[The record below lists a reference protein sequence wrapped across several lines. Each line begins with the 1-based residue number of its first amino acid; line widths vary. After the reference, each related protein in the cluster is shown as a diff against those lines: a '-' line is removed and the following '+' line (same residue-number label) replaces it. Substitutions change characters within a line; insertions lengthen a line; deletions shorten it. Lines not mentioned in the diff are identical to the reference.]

1 MTATDL
7 TDLDIATLSDLVRRG
22 DISPVDITEATLARI
37 DRVDRHYG
45 AFISLAAERAMD
57 AARAAEATIRGDGP
71 IGPLHGIPMAVKDL
85 FRVAGM
91 ERTNGSAFLR
101 EDTTGADATSVARL
115 KAAGAII
122 IGTLNLHEFAF
133 GPTGVNPHHGTARN
147 PWNRDLISGGS
158 SSGSGCAVAARMVP
172 AALGTDTGGSVRIPA
187 APLRRRRPQAD
198 VRSGQPGRHLS
209 PLGKFRPRRPPH
221 AERTRL
227 RPRPR
232 RHRRYRPGGRVDPR
246 RPGRFLR
253 PAPRR
258 KHGRFA
264 DRGDE
269 RISSS
274 SVCTRRSRRRSP
286 RPSAFSRTSAPTSRR
301 SPCRSPRRAP
311 GLGTPI
317 ALAEAWIVHAGHV
330 RDHGDALSPDVKDR
344 LLLGQAITADDV
356 AEARAVRERVQGE
369 MAEVL
374 TRVDVLAMPTTL
386 IPAVPVDTCTIEVDG
401 ATVDGVKVLG
411 RLTRLAAFTG
421 QPAVSVP
428 CGFTSDDLPIGLQL
442 AGDWFGEADLLAAA
456 DAYERAAGWQ
466 ARRPPEPP

>member
-187 APLRRRRPQAD
+187 ALCGVVGLKQTYGLASRAGIYPLSESFDHGGPLTRSVRDCALVLDAIAGTDPAD
-198 VRSGQPGRHLS
+198 ES
-209 PLGKFRPRRPPH
+209 
-221 AERTRL
+221 TR
-227 RPRPR
+227 
-232 RHRRYRPGGRVDPR
+232 GARVDSYARRLGESMDGLRIGVTTNFFFERLHPEVEAAVAQALSVFEDLGAHLQEIPLPFAKAGPR
-246 RPGRFLR
+246 
-253 PAPRR
+253 AWN
-258 KHGRFA
+258 
-264 DRGDE
+264 
-269 RISSS
+269 
-274 SVCTRRSRRRSP
+274 T
-286 RPSAFSRTSAPTSRR
+286 
-301 SPCRSPRRAP
+301 
-311 GLGTPI
+311 I